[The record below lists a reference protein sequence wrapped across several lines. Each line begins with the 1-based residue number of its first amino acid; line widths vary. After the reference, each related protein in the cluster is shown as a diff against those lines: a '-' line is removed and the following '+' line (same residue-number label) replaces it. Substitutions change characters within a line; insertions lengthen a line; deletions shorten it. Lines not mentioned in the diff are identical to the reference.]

1 MNDEAKDKAAV
12 YVSWKTFNGILDS
25 LAEGIPSRID
35 KSVFVGQSGGVQSQL
50 MAGLKFLNLIADDG
64 TPTAA
69 LKAIAVNDEKAR
81 KEALQK
87 VLKTAYAD
95 LFDMDLTAITSGQ
108 LYEQMGK
115 AYSCSGETREK
126 AIRFFLAAVQY
137 AGLPLGRLLLQAKAA
152 TGGLPRKARRTT
164 TRTRTNGDLEEGDDD
179 GSEDDGGVVDEKPS
193 AGNRMGRT
201 VPLRSGG
208 SVTVSAVV
216 DMFSASEEDRAF
228 LLHLVDKLKEY
239 ELAGSK
245 AASA

>member
-1 MNDEAKDKAAV
+1 
-12 YVSWKTFNGILDS
+12 
-25 LAEGIPSRID
+25 LAEGVPSRID
-35 KSVFVGQSGGVQSQL
+35 KSVFVGQSGGIQSQL
-50 MAGLKFLNLIADDG
+50 MAGLKFLNLITEDG

-69 LKAIAVNDEKAR
+69 LKAIAVSDDRAR
-81 KEALQK
+81 KEALQQI
-87 VLKTAYAD
+87 LKAAYAD
-95 LFDMDLTAITSGQ
+95 LFKMDLTAITSAQ

-115 AYSCSGETREK
+115 EYSCSGETREK

-164 TRTRTNGDLEEGDDD
+164 TRTRTNGAPDEDDDDD
-179 GSEDDGGVVDEKPS
+179 GPDDDVGEEKTS
-193 AGNRMGRT
+193 GGNRMGKT

-239 ELAGSK
+239 ERAGEK
-245 AASA
+245 AVDPPMLRKL